1 MSPGIW
7 RGIESSDSYFIL
19 WWLVGILASWL
30 LAKEPG
36 YYGSKLHAL
45 INYRIFLQGIR
56 QKGQESSLISKGWTL
71 VGYSSLGLTL
81 TGLPHFQRIL
91 WPLLPEALRNDP
103 VLVLLWIIVLSI
115 ASGFWGGFLRVWAWV
130 AEFDEGFLWLKAS
143 FYGVFHALI
152 PFMLV
157 LPLLTRFGT
166 PSWIAWAYALSLGLL
181 GLAVGF
187 RWVRLL
193 RLANELSIH
202 RLFLMVFYI
211 CTFEIIPITMI
222 AMK

>member
-1 MSPGIW
+1 MSPGLW
-7 RGIESSDSYFIL
+7 RGTEPYDSYFIL
-19 WWLVGILASWL
+19 WWLIGVFASWM

-36 YYGSKLHAL
+36 YYGGKLHAL

-56 QKGQESSLISKGWTL
+56 QKGQESSLMSKGWTL
-71 VGYSSLGLTL
+71 VGYASLGLTL
-81 TGLPHFQRIL
+81 AGQPHIQKKMA
-91 WPLLPEALRNDP
+91 WLLPESLGQGP
-103 VLVLLWIIVLSI
+103 VFVLVWIILLSI
-115 ASGFWGGFLRVWAWV
+115 ATRFWAGFLRLWAWV
-130 AEFDEGFLWLKAS
+130 AEFDEGYLWLKAS
-143 FYGVFHALI
+143 FIGVFHALI
-152 PFMLV
+152 PFILV

-166 PSWIAWAYALSLGLL
+166 ASWIAWTYAIALGLL
-181 GLAVGF
+181 GLAVCY
-187 RWVRLL
+187 RWVRLI

>member
-7 RGIESSDSYFIL
+7 RGIESSDSYFFL
-19 WWLVGILASWL
+19 WWLIVILASWL

-36 YYGSKLHAL
+36 YYGGKLHAL

-56 QKGQESSLISKGWTL
+56 QKGQESSLIAKGWTL
-71 VGYSSLGLTL
+71 VGYSSLGLIL

-91 WPLLPEALRNDP
+91 LSLLPEAFGKDP

-115 ASGFWGGFLRVWAWV
+115 FSGFWSGFLRVWAWV
-130 AEFDEGFLWLKAS
+130 AEFDEGYLWLKAS

-166 PSWIAWAYALSLGLL
+166 PSWVAWAYGISLVLL